1 LKTVVALTAPSPP
14 HPSPMAKFDAHL
26 KCSFC
31 GKSQEQVRKLI
42 AGPGVYICDECID
55 LCNEI
60 LDEELVDGHGTRPS
74 PETSRK
80 AQPKKTSK
88 PAPTLAQVPKPQ
100 EIKSFLDQ
108 QVVGQDEAKKV
119 LAVAVYNH
127 YKRLAWQGD
136 GKGETD
142 QTATRLHKSNIL
154 LIGPTGCGK
163 TLLAQSL
170 AEMLD
175 VPFAVADATTLTEAG
190 YVGEDVEN
198 ILLRLLQKAD
208 LDVEQAQRGIIYI
221 DEIDK
226 IARKSENPSI
236 TRDVSGEGV
245 QQALLKMLEGTVA
258 NVPPQGGRKH
268 PYQDCIQV
276 DTSQILFICGGA
288 FVGLEEVIQKRMG
301 RNAIGFLPEGGQARP
316 RTGKERQVAEALRH
330 LEPDDLVRYG
340 LIPEFIGRLPVSA
353 VLQPLDTEALQAILT
368 EPRDA
373 LVKQFQTLLSMDNV
387 RLDFDQDAITAIAIE
402 AHRRKTGA
410 RALRGIV
417 EELML
422 EIMYDLPSRQD
433 IQSFRVTRDLVEQ
446 RNKANVVQIPS
457 ASNDRDNL
465 MDEAASA

>member
-1 LKTVVALTAPSPP
+1 
-14 HPSPMAKFDAHL
+14 MAKFDAHL

-60 LDEELVDGHGTRPS
+60 LEEELVEVPGGGRP
-74 PETSRK
+74 PAEAGRK
-80 AQPKKTSK
+80 VAPKKSGK
-88 PAPTLAQVPKPQ
+88 AAPTLATIPKPHQ
-100 EIKSFLDQ
+100 IKAFLDQ
-108 QVVGQDEAKKV
+108 QVVGQEEAKKV

-127 YKRLAWQGD
+127 YKRLAWHGD
-136 GKGETD
+136 GHGETD
-142 QTATRLHKSNIL
+142 RTATRLHKSNIL

-163 TLLAQSL
+163 TLLAQTL
-170 AEMLD
+170 AELLD

-258 NVPPQGGRKH
+258 NVPPRAGASIPIRTASRST
-268 PYQDCIQV
+268 PARSC
-276 DTSQILFICGGA
+276 SSAGA
-288 FVGLEEVIQKRMG
+288 FVGLDGVVQRRLG
-301 RNAIGFLPEGGQARP
+301 RNAIGFLPNDGRSRSRNHKEHQA
-316 RTGKERQVAEALRH
+316 AHILRH
-330 LEPDDLVRYG
+330 LEPEDLVRYG

-353 VLQPLDTEALQAILT
+353 LLEPLDARALKAILT

-373 LVKQFQTLLSMDNV
+373 LVKQFQTLLSMDSV
-387 RLDFDQDAITAIAIE
+387 QLEFEPEAIEAIAQE
-402 AHRRKTGA
+402 AHRRRTGA

-422 EIMYDLPSRQD
+422 DLMYDLPTSTAVTT
-433 IQSFRVTRDLVEQ
+433 FRVTRELVEL
-446 RNKANVVQIPS
+446 RSKAKVLPYPGVIQQQES
-457 ASNDRDNL
+457 A
-465 MDEAASA
+465 

>member
-1 LKTVVALTAPSPP
+1 
-14 HPSPMAKFDAHL
+14 MAKFDAHL

-60 LDEELVDGHGTRPS
+60 LEEELVEVPGGGRP
-74 PETSRK
+74 PAEAGRQV
-80 AQPKKTSK
+80 APKKSGK
-88 PAPTLAQVPKPQ
+88 AAPTLATIPKPHQ
-100 EIKSFLDQ
+100 IKAFLDQ
-108 QVVGQDEAKKV
+108 QVVGQEEAKKV

-127 YKRLAWQGD
+127 YKRLAWHGD
-136 GKGETD
+136 GHGETD
-142 QTATRLHKSNIL
+142 RTATRLHKSNIL

-163 TLLAQSL
+163 TLLAQTL
-170 AEMLD
+170 AELLD

-268 PYQDCIQV
+268 PYQDCIQI

-288 FVGLEEVIQKRMG
+288 FVGLDGVVQRRLG
-301 RNAIGFLPEGGQARP
+301 RNAIGFLPNDGRSRSRNHKEHQA
-316 RTGKERQVAEALRH
+316 AHILRH
-330 LEPDDLVRYG
+330 LEPEDLVRYG

-353 VLQPLDTEALQAILT
+353 LLEPLDARALKAILT

-373 LVKQFQTLLSMDNV
+373 LVKQFQTLLSMDSV
-387 RLDFDQDAITAIAIE
+387 QLEFEPEAIEAIAQE
-402 AHRRKTGA
+402 AHRRRTGA

-422 EIMYDLPSRQD
+422 DLMYDLPTSTAVTT
-433 IQSFRVTRDLVEQ
+433 FRVTRELVEL
-446 RNKANVVQIPS
+446 RSKAKVLPYPGVIQQQES
-457 ASNDRDNL
+457 A
-465 MDEAASA
+465 

>member
-1 LKTVVALTAPSPP
+1 
-14 HPSPMAKFDAHL
+14 MAKFDAHL

-31 GKSQEQVRKLI
+31 GKSQDQVRKLI

-60 LDEELVDGHGTRPS
+60 LDEELIDSQGNARQS
-74 PETSRK
+74 SEASRK
-80 AQPKKTSK
+80 SAQPSKKSSK
-88 PAPTLAQVPKPQ
+88 PAPTLATIPKPQ
-100 EIKSFLDQ
+100 EIKQFLDQ
-108 QVVGQDEAKKV
+108 QVVGQEEAKKV
-119 LAVAVYNH
+119 LSVAVYNH

-136 GKGETD
+136 GKGETEK
-142 QTATRLHKSNIL
+142 TATRLHKSNIL

-163 TLLAQSL
+163 TLLAQTL
-170 AEMLD
+170 AELLD

-208 LDVEQAQRGIIYI
+208 MEVDQAQRGIIYI

-268 PYQDCIQV
+268 PYQDCIQI

-288 FVGLEEVIQKRMG
+288 FVGLDDVVQRRLG
-301 RNAIGFLPEGGQARP
+301 RNAIGFMPTSDSRGRNRTNRDLQAA
-316 RTGKERQVAEALRH
+316 QVLRH

-340 LIPEFIGRLPVSA
+340 LIPEFIGRMPVSA
-353 VLQPLDTEALQAILT
+353 VLEPLDAKALESILT

-373 LVKQFQTLLSMDNV
+373 LVKQFRTLLSMDNV
-387 RLDFDQDAITAIAIE
+387 QLDFEADAVEAIAKE

-422 EIMYDLPSRQD
+422 DLMYDLPSQKS
-433 IQSFRVTRDLVEQ
+433 IKSFTITSSMVEEHTGGKVLPLPETNQ
-446 RNKANVVQIPS
+446 QKTA
-457 ASNDRDNL
+457 
-465 MDEAASA
+465 

>member
-1 LKTVVALTAPSPP
+1 MP
-14 HPSPMAKFDAHL
+14 KFDAHL

-31 GKSQEQVRKLI
+31 GKSQDQVRKLI

-60 LDEELVDGHGTRPS
+60 LDEELVEGHGGAARQSTEAKGKTP
-74 PETSRK
+74 
-80 AQPKKTSK
+80 AKKSSK
-88 PAPTLAQVPKPQ
+88 PAPTLAEIPKPR
-100 EIKSFLDQ
+100 EIKAHLDA
-108 QVVGQDEAKKV
+108 QVVGQEEAKKV
-119 LAVAVYNH
+119 LSVAVYNH

-136 GKGETD
+136 GKGESNE
-142 QTATRLHKSNIL
+142 TATRLHKSNIM

-163 TLLAQSL
+163 TLLAQTL
-170 AEMLD
+170 AELLD

-245 QQALLKMLEGTVA
+245 QQALLKLLEGTVA

-268 PYQDCIQV
+268 PYQDCIQI

-288 FVGLEEVIQKRMG
+288 FVGLEDVVQRRLG
-301 RNAIGFLPEGGQARP
+301 RNAIGFIPEGGRGRSRHGKDQQAAH
-316 RTGKERQVAEALRH
+316 VLRN
-330 LEPDDLVRYG
+330 LEPDDLVKYG

-353 VLQPLDTEALQAILT
+353 VLEPLDTHALEAILT

-373 LVKQFQTLLSMDNV
+373 LVKQFQTLLSMDDV
-387 RLDFDQDAITAIAIE
+387 RLDFEPGAVEAIAAE

-422 EIMYDLPSRQD
+422 DLMYDLPSD
-433 IQSFRVTRDLVEQ
+433 KSTKAFTITRELVEE
-446 RNKANVVQIPS
+446 RTKAKVVALPGSDTPQQES
-457 ASNDRDNL
+457 A
-465 MDEAASA
+465 

>member
-1 LKTVVALTAPSPP
+1 
-14 HPSPMAKFDAHL
+14 MAKFDAHL

-31 GKSQEQVRKLI
+31 GKSQDQVRKLI

-60 LDEELVDGHGTRPS
+60 LDEELVDSQGNPRPGAE
-74 PETSRK
+74 PSRK
-80 AQPKKTSK
+80 ATPAERKTSK
-88 PAPTLAQVPKPQ
+88 PAPTLASIPKPLD
-100 EIKSFLDQ
+100 IKNFLDQ
-108 QVVGQDEAKKV
+108 QVVGQNAAKKV
-119 LAVAVYNH
+119 MSVAVYNH

-136 GKGETD
+136 GQGETEE
-142 QTATRLHKSNIL
+142 TATRLHKSNIL

-163 TLLAQSL
+163 TLLAQTL

-190 YVGEDVEN
+190 YVGEDVED

-208 LDVEQAQRGIIYI
+208 MDVDQAQRGIIYI

-268 PYQDCIQV
+268 PYQDCIQI

-288 FVGLEEVIQKRMG
+288 FVGLEDVVQKRMG
-301 RNAIGFLPEGGQARP
+301 RNAIGFMPPADSRGRSRANRDLQAA
-316 RTGKERQVAEALRH
+316 QVLRN
-330 LEPDDLVRYG
+330 LEPDDLVKYG
-340 LIPEFIGRLPVSA
+340 LIPEFIGRIPVSA
-353 VLQPLDTEALQAILT
+353 VLEPLDEKTLELILT

-373 LVKQFQTLLSMDNV
+373 LVKQFRTLLSMDNV
-387 RLDFDQDAITAIAIE
+387 QLQFADDAITAIAQE

-410 RALRGIV
+410 RALRGII
-417 EELML
+417 EEIML
-422 EIMYDLPSRQD
+422 DLMYDLPS
-433 IQSFRVTRDLVEQ
+433 QSSVKDFTVTRAMVDEHTGGKVLPLPGTDQQ
-446 RNKANVVQIPS
+446 RTA
-457 ASNDRDNL
+457 
-465 MDEAASA
+465 